1 MIFLKNNGIIFCTV
15 TFVPQVYL
23 TARRCVT
30 VPNIK
35 SAKKRV
41 LVNATKA
48 ERNKAVK
55 SNLKTVLKKAD
66 AALEANSADKAEVVK
81 LAVKTVDKA
90 AAKGILSKNCASR
103 KKSSLACRLNKA
115 SV

>member
-66 AALEANSADKAEVVK
+66 AALEANSADKA
-81 LAVKTVDKA
+81 